1 MVTKNRSRKIAP
13 SRQRYE
19 ENNPVIS
26 GRVPKEVHQ
35 KLLEIRQVTGQSWAD
50 LLRVALKLQAPVLI
64 PRKPSEK
71 ELEEEFES
79 GFTMGYDEGEADSKK
94 LYLVTYRCSICNGPV
109 DIAHAEGKKAAEQY
123 MHEAGWGHAKCHDGI
138 R

>member
-1 MVTKNRSRKIAP
+1 MVAKNRSRKIAP

-50 LLRVALKLQAPVLI
+50 FLKVALRLQAPVLI

-71 ELEEEFES
+71 ELEEEYER
-79 GFTMGYDEGEADSKK
+79 GFTMGYDEGEADAKRE
-94 LYLVTYRCSICNGPV
+94 YLVTYRCSVCKGPI
-109 DIAHAEGKKAAEQY
+109 DIEHAEVKRAAAQY
-123 MHEAGWGHAKCHDGI
+123 MHDAGWGHSKCHKGLP
-138 R
+138 